1 MNGWAL
7 RSFVQVFWCWR
18 LDGKFMFQLRF
29 LIPLTILFAV
39 ISLFIGV
46 GKVSIAGLMAGNE
59 NDWLLF
65 IDSRLPRLIAIAIAG
80 ASLSVCGLVM
90 QCLSRNRFVSP
101 TTAGLED
108 SARLGVLLAIIF
120 FASSSNLVQVAVA
133 AITTFAG
140 SLLFAT
146 ILRTIKHRDA
156 VFIPLVGM
164 MLGNIINAFTV
175 FFALQF
181 DLLQNIQSWLQGDF
195 SGVLQGRYET
205 LYISIPALILIYFY
219 AQKFIL
225 AGLGESFAVNL
236 GLNYKRTILFGLIC
250 VSIATASVVATVGVI
265 PFLGL
270 IVPNIVAL
278 YIGDNLQKTL
288 PHTAVM
294 GILAVLMCDIL
305 ARLIIYPYEVSVSLI
320 MGVIG
325 SIIFLTLLIKR
336 YRYV

>member
-1 MNGWAL
+1 
-7 RSFVQVFWCWR
+7 
-18 LDGKFMFQLRF
+18 MFYLRF
-29 LIPLTILFAV
+29 LIPLTLFLACL
-39 ISLFIGV
+39 SLFVGV
-46 GKVSIAGLMAGNE
+46 GKVSVAGLISGNDT
-59 NDWLLF
+59 DWLLL
-65 IDSRLPRLIAIAIAG
+65 IESRIPRLIAICISG
-80 ASLSVCGLVM
+80 ACLSVCGLVM

-120 FASSSNLVQVAVA
+120 FASSSNLIQVAIA
-133 AITTFAG
+133 TITTFAG
-140 SLLFAT
+140 CLLFAAV
-146 ILRTIKHRDA
+146 LRTIKHRDA

-164 MLGNIINAFTV
+164 MLGNIINAITV

-195 SGVLQGRYET
+195 SGVLHGRYET
-205 LYISIPALILIYFY
+205 LYIGIPALILIYFY
-219 AQKFIL
+219 AQRFLL

-236 GLNYKRTILFGLIC
+236 GLNYKRTVLFGLLC
-250 VSIATASVVATVGVI
+250 VSLATAAVVATVGAI